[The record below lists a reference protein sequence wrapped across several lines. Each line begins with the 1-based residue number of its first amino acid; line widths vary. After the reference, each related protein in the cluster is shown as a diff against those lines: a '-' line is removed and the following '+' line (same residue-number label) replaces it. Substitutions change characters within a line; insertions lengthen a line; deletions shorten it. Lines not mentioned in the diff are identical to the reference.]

1 MFSDSMS
8 EISYSAGRIPQRL
21 ARWGVCIL
29 PFFVAP
35 TSGTADDENIEE
47 NISSLVLSAP
57 ADFVFS
63 FFPEIP
69 PKFAQCCIHLKPLFI
84 LKPLPGF
91 CASQF

>member
-1 MFSDSMS
+1 MCRSMRPLDMFSDSMS

-47 NISSLVLSAP
+47 NISFLVLERSSLI
-57 ADFVFS
+57 S
-63 FFPEIP
+63 FFLFPSE
-69 PKFAQCCIHLKPLFI
+69 AAHRRWLKVEVNI
-84 LKPLPGF
+84 VVT
-91 CASQF
+91 SR